1 MKYLIISIFLSL
13 SFSIKIMHFSGDVSH
28 FSKMNS
34 GTYLSKNHRILD
46 DNIASLSFIHLP
58 SNILYSEFFG
68 EFSVNNL
75 LIAPRLGI
83 IDYGTLSSISGNDFR
98 PYESLI
104 EVTAHK
110 YIQNTRYSGSIGYII
125 STISNYK
132 SSLLLYNFGL
142 SQSMLNN
149 RLDINLSF
157 ENNTTILNQYSD
169 AMNQYSP
176 HQRLNIEYILKYL
189 PLNIFIDLLHSKDII
204 ATTFGT
210 QVFIND
216 IVNLYGAKKFYFS
229 DSEYSIFD
237 NVSTGL
243 SISNDRFQ
251 FNFGV
256 QLLSAFNISYG
267 TSLLM
272 KFK

>member
-1 MKYLIISIFLSL
+1 M
-13 SFSIKIMHFSGDVSH
+13 
-28 FSKMNS
+28 
-34 GTYLSKNHRILD
+34 R
-46 DNIASLSFIHLP
+46 
-58 SNILYSEFFG
+58 
-68 EFSVNNL
+68 
-75 LIAPRLGI
+75 
-83 IDYGTLSSISGNDFR
+83 
-98 PYESLI
+98 
-104 EVTAHK
+104 EV
-110 YIQNTRYSGSIGYII
+110 I
-125 STISNYK
+125 STRKNLIYLASN
-132 SSLLLYNFGL
+132 SSTFV
-142 SQSMLNN
+142 
-149 RLDINLSF
+149 
-157 ENNTTILNQYSD
+157 
-169 AMNQYSP
+169 
-176 HQRLNIEYILKYL
+176 
-189 PLNIFIDLLHSKDII
+189 FIDLLHNEDII

-251 FNFGV
+251 LNFGV